1 MRQEQMEIGGLYNWK
16 NQPER
21 LVYLGCNWSG
31 NGYWNQFALT
41 DKPNEVWCETLD
53 SDLSSFESSALELKS
68 ARAVQS
74 KSAEAVKPKMS
85 ARHVKKSRK
94 AEKRAAAQK
103 GQTNDQ

>member
-53 SDLSSFESSALELKS
+53 SDLSSFEASTVEAKPTPVVRATNIS
-68 ARAVQS
+68 ARQA
-74 KSAEAVKPKMS
+74 
-85 ARHVKKSRK
+85 KKVRK

-103 GQTNDQ
+103 GQTNDL